1 MTFQKTSNNK
11 NRVSLYSFLRRN
23 NRHGRGWRG
32 GLVRLVFMVCF
43 VLILASTFVWGHTA
57 VSGFIWQVF
66 KPLALARD
74 WTTQSL
80 ASVGAA
86 LSSNQ
91 TLIDKNN
98 SLSEQLQEAQ
108 QKVIDRDTL
117 YQENIL
123 LKTRYGRTDA
133 GVQNA
138 VLAGIIARPPQLP
151 YDMLIVDAGSNNN
164 LHVGDIVSV
173 GSAVIGTVSEIY
185 PTTARIELFSLS
197 GKEVNGMLGGVAIT
211 TEGQGGGSM
220 MVKLPV
226 GIPVAIGDT
235 VSLSNIGGGV
245 FGIVT
250 EVCAPTSSAIKTVYI
265 KLPVNLFTIKFIMVD
280 TGKNHVFI
288 TYIPELIS
296 GVETVSSTAST
307 SGLSATTSTSGKK
320 KTGNK
325 K

>member
-1 MTFQKTSNNK
+1 M
-11 NRVSLYSFLRRN
+11 
-23 NRHGRGWRG
+23 
-32 GLVRLVFMVCF
+32 RLVFMVCF

>member
-1 MTFQKTSNNK
+1 
-11 NRVSLYSFLRRN
+11 
-23 NRHGRGWRG
+23 
-32 GLVRLVFMVCF
+32 VRLVFMVCF